1 MGLVVLWISYMWH
14 HMGQISSQAGV
25 QQGNPLGPLL
35 FALVLHKLVTSIDA
49 DDDCLQLL
57 LEAWYLDDGVLAGE
71 RSAVIRA
78 LHLIEDLGP
87 HLGLYINF
95 SKCELFSRSGNSLFP
110 PVVKS
115 SLLPNLDILGAPI
128 GDFVHCSRFLAEKC
142 AMPKI
147 LLKALVDVSTVD
159 LHVVLSLLRMC
170 GSYCKLVHLARATPP
185 SHCAD
190 YLKLFD
196 EEVRLCFTSC
206 IAVDVPDPNWQQ
218 AQLSQSFGGLGFRS
232 LALHCSAAFIA
243 SLASSGFGSADNI
256 HMLQAVTRFNT
267 HVPPDESI
275 TAEEVLVNLP
285 PQRAMSKKLDMHA
298 FQSRCYLPPLQ

>member
-1 MGLVVLWISYMWH
+1 MLC
-14 HMGQISSQAGV
+14 
-25 QQGNPLGPLL
+25 
-35 FALVLHKLVTSIDA
+35 TS
-49 DDDCLQLL
+49 
-57 LEAWYLDDGVLAGE
+57 
-71 RSAVIRA
+71 
-78 LHLIEDLGP
+78 EDLGP

-115 SLLPNLDILGAPI
+115 TLLPNLDILGAPI
-128 GDFVHCSRFLAEKC
+128 GDFVHCSRFIAEKC

-159 LHVVLSLLRMC
+159 LHVVFSLLRMC
-170 GSYCKLVHLARATPP
+170 GSYCKLVHQARATPL

-243 SLASSGFGSADNI
+243 SLASSGFGNADNI
-256 HMLQAVTRFNT
+256 HMLLAVTRFNT
-267 HVPPDESI
+267 QVPPDESI
-275 TAEEVLVNLP
+275 TAKEVLVNLP
-285 PQRAMSKKLDMHA
+285 PQKELCLRS
-298 FQSRCYLPPLQ
+298 